1 MKLQNIKVGMKLK
14 IVGDK
19 GGCEHNNNKCKD
31 CKYFKKGIIV
41 KNINPERIENISGY
55 SITNKEDNCNFCSED
70 LELIEI
76 DWRKELDT

>member
-19 GGCEHNNNKCKD
+19 GGCEHNNTKCKD
-31 CKYFKKGIIV
+31 CKWFKKGIIV
-41 KNINPERIENISGY
+41 TDIASGISIYGH
-55 SITNKEDNCNFCSED
+55 SITNERNFCNFCSED